1 MIVRRVLVDAGPLVA
16 VFSRNDAN
24 REICIS
30 ASKGFEVPLLT
41 SWPVVTETAW
51 LLRNYPI
58 GIRDVFQSVEDGFL
72 KIVDL
77 DDGFIKWGRAF
88 LERYENIG
96 AQLADASLV
105 YLAER
110 EKIDNV
116 FTLDRRDF
124 SIYRTTRNRA
134 LTILPE

>member
-1 MIVRRVLVDAGPLVA
+1 MDRRVLVDAGPLVA
-16 VFSRNDAN
+16 IFSRTDTN
-24 REICIS
+24 RELCVS
-30 ASKGFEVPLLT
+30 ALKEIDVPLLT
-41 SWPVVTETAW
+41 SWPVLTETAW

-58 GIRDVFQSVEDGFL
+58 GIGKVFQGIEDSFT
-72 KIVDL
+72 KILNL
-77 DDGFIKWGRAF
+77 DDHFIKWGLTF
-88 LERYENIG
+88 LERYQNIG

-110 EKIDNV
+110 EKIVNV

-134 LTILPE
+134 LTIIP